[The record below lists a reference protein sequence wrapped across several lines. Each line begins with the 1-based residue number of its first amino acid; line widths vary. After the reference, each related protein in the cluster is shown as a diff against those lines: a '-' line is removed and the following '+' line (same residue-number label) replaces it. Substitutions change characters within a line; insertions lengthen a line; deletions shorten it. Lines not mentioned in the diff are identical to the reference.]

1 MHAASQ
7 RIAVLRFQPLPFSP
21 KTAKIPDLPRTV
33 LVRLPTVRQLW
44 SFIMVKIRLSRGGAK
59 GRPFYHV
66 VVTDQRSKRDGRNIE
81 NIGYY
86 NPVASGK
93 DKRLELNVERVKE
106 WVSKGAQLTDK
117 VAALVK
123 EAGKLQAA

>member
-1 MHAASQ
+1 M
-7 RIAVLRFQPLPFSP
+7 
-21 KTAKIPDLPRTV
+21 PDLPRTV
-33 LVRLPTVRQLW
+33 LVRLPMFRQLW
-44 SFIMVKIRLSRGGAK
+44 SFTMVKIRLSRGGAK

-81 NIGYY
+81 NVGFY

-106 WVSKGAQLTDK
+106 WVGKGAQLTDK

>member
-1 MHAASQ
+1 MP
-7 RIAVLRFQPLPFSP
+7 R
-21 KTAKIPDLPRTV
+21 LPRTV
-33 LVRLPTVRQLW
+33 LVRLPAFGNSGVLV
-44 SFIMVKIRLSRGGAK
+44 MVKIRLSRGGAK

>member
-1 MHAASQ
+1 
-7 RIAVLRFQPLPFSP
+7 
-21 KTAKIPDLPRTV
+21 
-33 LVRLPTVRQLW
+33 
-44 SFIMVKIRLSRGGAK
+44 MVKIRLSRGGAK

-81 NIGYY
+81 SIGFY

-93 DKRLELNVERVKE
+93 DKRLELDVARVQA
-106 WVSKGAQLTDK
+106 WVAKGAQLTDK

-123 EAGKLQAA
+123 EAGKLQAAA

>member
-1 MHAASQ
+1 
-7 RIAVLRFQPLPFSP
+7 
-21 KTAKIPDLPRTV
+21 
-33 LVRLPTVRQLW
+33 
-44 SFIMVKIRLSRGGAK
+44 MVKIRLSRGGAK

-66 VVTDQRSKRDGRNIE
+66 VVADQRSKRDGRNIE

-93 DKRLELNVERVKE
+93 DKRVELDVERVNA
-106 WVSKGAQLTDK
+106 WVAKGAQMTDK

-123 EAGKLQAA
+123 ETGKLQSAA

>member
-1 MHAASQ
+1 MP
-7 RIAVLRFQPLPFSP
+7 R
-21 KTAKIPDLPRTV
+21 LPRTAFV
-33 LVRLPTVRQLW
+33 CLPPVRQFW
-44 SFIMVKIRLSRGGAK
+44 SFTMVKIRLSRGGAK

-81 NIGYY
+81 NVGYY

-93 DKRLELNVERVKE
+93 DKRLELNVDRVKE
-106 WVSKGAQLTDK
+106 WVGKGAQLTDK

-123 EAGKLQAA
+123 EAGKQQAAA